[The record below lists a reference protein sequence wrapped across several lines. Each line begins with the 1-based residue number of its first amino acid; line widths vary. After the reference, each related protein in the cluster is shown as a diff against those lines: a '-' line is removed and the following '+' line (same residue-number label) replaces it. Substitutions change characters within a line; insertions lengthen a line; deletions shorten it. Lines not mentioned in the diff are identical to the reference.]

1 MQPRRLGAAGW
12 SWALFQGA
20 RDPYVILVIIYVF
33 MPYFASRMAP
43 SPVEGQAMAAASAK
57 YAGWVVMATA
67 PLFGAVIDRL
77 GPRKP
82 ALGLIVGLMAPL
94 IYSLW
99 WALPD
104 GSVLTPMQVV
114 AITAAIAVLLAYSET
129 LHNALLLPAAGMHKA
144 GTASG
149 LALAFGN
156 GVSVVLLAFVLWA
169 FALPGKVDWGFVPA
183 QPLFGLSQALS
194 EPDRLT
200 GPLSAAV
207 LVLLSIPLF
216 RFVPDV
222 PATGMKLVAAVR
234 AGAGDL
240 VTLVREAQGN
250 RDALVYLG
258 ARMLFVDGLNGI
270 LVFTGVYAAGILGW
284 GTLELLAYGLILSC
298 FGVIGGVL
306 AGRLDDWFGP
316 RIALAIEIV
325 GVIASQLMSLGM
337 TKTSFFYAPFDP
349 ASPAAWDG
357 PLFRT
362 WPEIGLLLAGFL
374 GAITVTACYSSS
386 RTMLTRVVPRE
397 KIGVFFGLFV
407 ISGAVTAWLG
417 PALVEWATLATGSQR
432 WGLLPISGL
441 LLAGLIVLLFVRGGG
456 RAHYID

>member
-20 RDPYVILVIIYVF
+20 RDPYVILVVIYVF
-33 MPYFASRMAP
+33 MPYFVSRMVP
-43 SPVEGQAMAAASAK
+43 NPVEGQALAAASAK
-57 YAGWVVMATA
+57 YAGWIVMLTA
-67 PLFGAVIDRL
+67 PLFGAVIDRM

-82 ALGLIVGLMAPL
+82 TLGVIVALMAPL
-94 IYSLW
+94 MFALW
-99 WALPD
+99 WARPD
-104 GSVLTPMQVV
+104 GAGLTPIMVV
-114 AITAAIAVLLAYSET
+114 AITAALGVLLAYSET

-169 FALPGKVDWGFVPA
+169 FALPGKVDWGFVPKV
-183 QPLFGLSQALS
+183 PLFGLSQAMS

-200 GPLSAAV
+200 GPICAVILVVLS
-207 LVLLSIPLF
+207 LPMF

-222 PATGMKLVAAVR
+222 ASTGMRFAAAVR
-234 AGAGDL
+234 AGAADL
-240 VTLVREAQGN
+240 VALIREARGH
-250 RDALVYLG
+250 RDAIVYLG
-258 ARMLFVDGLNGI
+258 SRMLFVDGLNGI

-284 GTLELLAYGLILSC
+284 GTLELIAYGLILSC
-298 FGVIGGVL
+298 FGVVGGVL
-306 AGRLDDWFGP
+306 AGRLDEWFGP
-316 RIALAIEIV
+316 RIALVIEII
-325 GVIASQLMSLGM
+325 GVIASQIMSLGM

-349 ASPAAWDG
+349 ASPPAWDG

-374 GAITVTACYSSS
+374 GAVTVTACYASS

-417 PALVEWATLATGSQR
+417 PALVEWATIATGSQR

-456 RAHYID
+456 RAHYTD